1 MATVT
6 IEREGYKV
14 QGEIYHASGSP
25 YGLRPTPEVYE
36 TEEWI
41 HDPAGFKEAHKM
53 EPTEENLAIVVKRE
67 NDAICDDLIDALGE
81 G

>member
-6 IEREGYKV
+6 IERKGYKV

-41 HDPAGFKEAHKM
+41 HDPAGFKQAHGM
-53 EPTEENLAIVVKRE
+53 EPTDENLAIVVKRE
-67 NDAICDDLIDALGE
+67 ENDIIDELLDALGE